1 MKTRLNNRKKMISR
15 YIINDIYPEEHI
27 ISLGKRCNSNCLY
40 CITDAKKN
48 SNNIM
53 SLETGKKIID
63 FIFTIPKDY
72 YYIEFTGGEPF
83 ENFDVLFKL
92 TDYAKNKA
100 FLLNKDIHFSVVSNL
115 IDLKPEY
122 IKFIIRNNITICT
135 SLDGPKQL
143 HNKTRKSPYYKDT
156 YSNTLKNLKKII
168 YYSKKGVIETPNI
181 ITTVTKYSLAYP
193 KEIVDEYIKL
203 NISRIQ
209 LGFLEPL
216 GRAENLWKSIGY
228 TYKDYLD
235 FYFKAIDYIIYL
247 NIKKEIPV
255 YEKGLLLLLR
265 SVLTQNNSRHR
276 AIDIANRL
284 AYDCKGNIY
293 PSDETRIIGEEKDF
307 TFKISKY
314 SPEYSVT
321 LSIGEI
327 FRKSFT
333 LTPDIHIL
341 RQRQI
346 INKVFF
352 IPHSS
357 SKTDTLPTD
366 KLENTPQISPPVEEI
381 LIDDYYN
388 FPKNDYTDLK
398 VTGKPRQYVYIFSY
412 KNGKIYLIQNE
423 LINNSYTYLSNS
435 SETLLR
441 FKLEPQSKTL
451 FIIFTFSAFKST
463 SDYSLVEFRNL
474 LFQNMADYIEIRIE

>member
-1 MKTRLNNRKKMISR
+1 MKRFSFFLSVLIISFFLISCSANIIPIEKTLKPNNITEYSAMASSTSYEQAFAFTQAILVNAVSESVMLDFEDKYDKELYFSYPYITKELFLKEFQEYCSSQTVKYFEETDFSVIENKVYGQSIVLKTRL
-15 YIINDIYPEEHI
+15 
-27 ISLGKRCNSNCLY
+27 SLSQTKY
-40 CITDAKKN
+40 
-48 SNNIM
+48 
-53 SLETGKKIID
+53 D
-63 FIFTIPKDY
+63 FIFYSLVCEYLVNKNLIFTGSRLITEHSLNVSELISKKVKEEMSELNILEKSIIAKINIKDY
-72 YYIEFTGGEPF
+72 YGAYS
-83 ENFDVLFKL
+83 DLLSLKL
-92 TDYAKNKA
+92 AAADNPNYDKYLSDIKA
-100 FLLNKDIHFSVVSNL
+100 FFDQIQVDISYPQGILLDDETSAYIRVSA
-115 IDLKPEY
+115 PEY
-122 IKFIIRNNITICT
+122 TGLIGFDIT
-135 SLDGPKQL
+135 G
-143 HNKTRKSPYYKDT
+143 HNVEFA
-156 YSNTLKNLKKII
+156 
-168 YYSKKGVIETPNI
+168 SKKVFFAD
-181 ITTVTKYSLAYP
+181 S
-193 KEIVDEYIKL
+193 
-203 NISRIQ
+203 S
-209 LGFLEPL
+209 
-216 GRAENLWKSIGY
+216 
-228 TYKDYLD
+228 
-235 FYFKAIDYIIYL
+235 
-247 NIKKEIPV
+247 
-255 YEKGLLLLLR
+255 
-265 SVLTQNNSRHR
+265 
-276 AIDIANRL
+276 
-284 AYDCKGNIY
+284 
-293 PSDETRIIGEEKDF
+293 KDF
-307 TFKISKY
+307 TFRISKY

-366 KLENTPQISPPVEEI
+366 TLVTTPQISPPVEEV

-412 KNGKIYLIQNE
+412 KNDKIYLIQNE

-441 FKLEPQSKTL
+441 FKLEPQSNTL